1 VGTIDDPRRVANT
14 VEQASS
20 AMSLVKWGFISI
32 ILLPAAE
39 IAAFI
44 IVALLLGWIWT
55 LCLFLAT
62 TALGVIVLRRS
73 ARADLDRFRTAVAAG
88 GVDAIHL
95 ESPGL
100 GPMLAGILLV
110 VPGFITDIVGALLLI
125 PAVRR
130 ALARSIG
137 RSREARRRRRDPAVV
152 DLAPTEWHQ
161 MPDPPIEDGRS
172 RKRGR

>member
-1 VGTIDDPRRVANT
+1 
-14 VEQASS
+14 
-20 AMSLVKWGFISI
+20 MSLVKCGFISV

-44 IVALLLGWIWT
+44 VVALLIGWFWT

-62 TALGVIVLRRS
+62 TALGVVVLRRS
-73 ARADLDRFRTAVAAG
+73 ARADLDRFRAAVTAN
-88 GVDAIHL
+88 GVRAIHL

-110 VPGFITDIVGALLLI
+110 IPGFITDALGAFLLI

-130 ALARSIG
+130 RLVHVISRSGAARQ
-137 RSREARRRRRDPAVV
+137 AQRDPAVV

-161 MPDPPIEDGRS
+161 VPDPPAKDGGSRS
-172 RKRGR
+172 RRR